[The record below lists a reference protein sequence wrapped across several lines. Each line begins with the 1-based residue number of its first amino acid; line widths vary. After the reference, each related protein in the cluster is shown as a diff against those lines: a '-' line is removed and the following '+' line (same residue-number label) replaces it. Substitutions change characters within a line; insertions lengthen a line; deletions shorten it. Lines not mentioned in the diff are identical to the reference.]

1 MSDKNNNSKPFNP
14 PDNDN
19 TENKEQMETTELDKN
34 LLNTMQSNTQWMI
47 NNSPTSTSDN
57 SSNSTGE
64 TDFTLAY
71 CPICQTTGQKGRICS
86 TCENVNITYK
96 IPVIDY
102 EWPNSG
108 THEDQDFDINSQNDS
123 DENDYNTE
131 NNSQNHDHIE
141 DFLHDDSSE
150 DIAQSKE

>member
-19 TENKEQMETTELDKN
+19 TENKEQTEMTELDQN
-34 LLNTMQSNTQWMI
+34 LPNTMQSNTQQMI
-47 NNSPTSTSDN
+47 NNSPTTSDK
-57 SSNSTGE
+57 SLNSTGE

-71 CPICQTTGQKGRICS
+71 CLICQTTGQKGQICS
-86 TCENVNITYK
+86 TCENVDITYK

-102 EWPNSG
+102 KPPNSE

-123 DENDYNTE
+123 DKNDYDTE